1 MLTKHIH
8 DMNSSKRTL
17 KVTRQVFVDLS
28 NVQTR
33 FATAAVV
40 VVVIIVFNVI
50 YTLFIYRLVHL
61 EIE

>member
-1 MLTKHIH
+1 
-8 DMNSSKRTL
+8 MNSGKGTL